1 MNAVLKNLE
10 HLGTHEKL
18 QLVED
23 LWDSIDQQLI
33 PIMSDEVHAE
43 LQRRAA
49 WSDANPGHEVS
60 IEELAKK
67 LGVRL

>member
-1 MNAVLKNLE
+1 MNAVLKSLE
-10 HLGTHEKL
+10 HLGPHEKL

-23 LWDSIDQQLI
+23 LWDSIAQEMV
-33 PIMSDEVHAE
+33 PVMSDELHAE

-49 WSDANPGHEVS
+49 WADANPGQETTL
-60 IEELAKK
+60 EDLAKK

>member
-1 MNAVLKNLE
+1 MHATLQDLAR
-10 HLGTHEKL
+10 LGTHEKL

-23 LWDSIDQQLI
+23 LWDSIEQTDV
-33 PIMSDEVHAE
+33 PIMTDEVHAE
-43 LQRRAA
+43 LLRRTA

-60 IEELAKK
+60 LEQLAGK